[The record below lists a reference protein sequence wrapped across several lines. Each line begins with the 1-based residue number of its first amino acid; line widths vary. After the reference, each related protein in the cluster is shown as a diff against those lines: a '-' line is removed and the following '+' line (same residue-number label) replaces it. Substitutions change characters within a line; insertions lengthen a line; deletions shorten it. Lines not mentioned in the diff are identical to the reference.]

1 MKAVEPAVSSMN
13 NRQFSRLYS
22 DFLNKEAPI
31 KRYIFSSKP
40 SDVADRLG
48 PPKIDREILCDILLR
63 QNREFG
69 AKPKALGAVEG
80 LRQMDALCI
89 FAGQQAGL
97 FGGPLFTLYK
107 AVDIVKRARLLEKQ
121 LSRPVIPVFWMA
133 SDDHDFAEINHTYYV
148 NQEGELVKIGYEH
161 PDDVHVPIAEI
172 CLNGEEEFSDLKRQT
187 ESAFGGT
194 DFSDELLKRI
204 FAAYTFEK
212 CMAAA
217 FAEYMT
223 DILPDCGL
231 VFFCPSD
238 KDIKFHSKDF
248 FKRLIESHFRLKQIL
263 DETNRF
269 LKEDG
274 YHIQVEKK
282 PSAVHMFFHDPGRL
296 AIHFLDESFHV
307 GDKRLGLPGM
317 LDLIDR
323 NPEKFSP
330 DVLTRPLWQSYLF
343 PVVAQTGGP
352 SEIAYFSQIGKLF
365 RLFDLTQP
373 CYFPRASATIV
384 EKKPEELFRKY
395 NFNIEDLTGDIEQ
408 LINRIAA
415 ESFPKEIDNIIRSFR
430 KTMEEEYARFEKEMI
445 AYDEN
450 LEPNAKQTYGKIDF
464 ALNNF
469 EKKIFSQHKKRMQ
482 TVRNQIYKLNEMLYP
497 NKNLQERSL
506 NINYF
511 IAKYGFNVVG
521 FIARSLEV
529 STVEHQIIPLS
540 KFVE

>member
-1 MKAVEPAVSSMN
+1 MKAVEPPVSSMN

-40 SDVADRLG
+40 ADVADRIG

-63 QNREFG
+63 QNKEFG

-121 LSRPVIPVFWMA
+121 LSRPVIPVFWIA

-148 NQEGELVKIGYEH
+148 NQEGDLAKIGYEH

-172 CLNGEEEFSDLKRQT
+172 CLSGEEEFSDLKRQT

-194 DFSDELLKRI
+194 DFSDELLKRL

-212 CMAAA
+212 CMAGA

-248 FKRLIESHFRLKQIL
+248 FKRLTESHFRLKQIL

-307 GDKRLGLPGM
+307 GEKRLGLPGM

-330 DVLTRPLWQSYLF
+330 DVLSRPLWQSYLF

-384 EKKPEELFRKY
+384 EKRSEELFKKY
-395 NFNIEDLTGDIEQ
+395 NFKMEDLTGDIEQ

-430 KTMEEEYARFEKEMI
+430 KTMEDEYARFEKEMV

-482 TVRNQIYKLNEMLYP
+482 TVRNQIYKLNEILYP

-521 FIARSLEV
+521 FIARSLDI

>member
-1 MKAVEPAVSSMN
+1 MN

-40 SDVADRLG
+40 ADVADRIG

-63 QNREFG
+63 QNKEFG

-121 LSRPVIPVFWMA
+121 LSRPVIPVFWIA

-148 NQEGELVKIGYEH
+148 NQEGDLAKIGYEH

-172 CLNGEEEFSDLKRQT
+172 CLSGEEEFSDLKRQT

-194 DFSDELLKRI
+194 DFSDELLKRL

-212 CMAAA
+212 CMAGA

-248 FKRLIESHFRLKQIL
+248 FKRLTESHFRLKQIL

-307 GDKRLGLPGM
+307 GEKRLGLPGM

-330 DVLTRPLWQSYLF
+330 DVLSRPLWQSYLF

-384 EKKPEELFRKY
+384 EKRSEELFKKY
-395 NFNIEDLTGDIEQ
+395 NFKMEDLTGDIEQ

-430 KTMEEEYARFEKEMI
+430 KTMEDEYARFEKEMV

-482 TVRNQIYKLNEMLYP
+482 TVRNQIYKLNEILYP

-521 FIARSLEV
+521 FIARSLDI